1 MSLVDYFGLLN
12 FPRGPWME
20 AEEVQKRFLE
30 LSARVH
36 PDRVHGL
43 SAAEKEEA
51 NRKFAEL
58 NKAAT
63 TLRDHKERLQHLI
76 ALETGAA
83 SGAAQNI
90 SGEFVELFG
99 RVGEVCRKVDLFLG
113 ERAKATSPMVQAQLF
128 GRGLELSDSVSDL
141 QAKVAEVKAR
151 AEAELR
157 GIGARWGEEQG
168 MPRVAELAHVFAMVS
183 KWEGQLRERFAS
195 LAAV

>member
-1 MSLVDYFGLLN
+1 MVDYFALLN
-12 FPRGPWME
+12 FPRTPWIE
-20 AEEVQKRFLE
+20 AEEAQKRFLE
-30 LSARVH
+30 LSAPVH

-99 RVGEVCRKVDLFLG
+99 RVGEVCRKVDSFLN
-113 ERAKATSPMVQAQLF
+113 ERGKATSPMVQAQLF
-128 GRGLELSDSVSDL
+128 GKGLELSDVVADL
-141 QAKVAEVKAR
+141 LGRVGEVRAR
-151 AEAELR
+151 AEDELKR
-157 GIGARWGEEQG
+157 IGAGWEEGKAWG
-168 MPRVAELAHVFAMVS
+168 RVAELAHVFAMIS
-183 KWEGQLRERFAS
+183 KWEGQLRERFAG
-195 LAAV
+195 LAAG